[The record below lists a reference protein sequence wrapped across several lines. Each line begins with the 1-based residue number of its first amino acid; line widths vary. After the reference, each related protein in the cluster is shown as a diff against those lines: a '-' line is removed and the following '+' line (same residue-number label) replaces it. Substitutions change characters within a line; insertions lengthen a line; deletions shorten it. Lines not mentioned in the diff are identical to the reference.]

1 MSRPLSR
8 VAPFIVAATLLTVGA
23 AQAQEP
29 SRKAVLE
36 NYATIVYA
44 SYADSL
50 AAARDLQAAVEAFVA
65 QPSEAGLEKA
75 RKAWLE
81 AREWYGQSEAFR
93 FYGGPID
100 GEEGPEG
107 LINAWP
113 LDEAYIDYVEG
124 RPDAGLINDRTQ
136 EITPARLAEL
146 NERGGEE
153 NVATGWHAIE
163 FLLWGQD
170 RSESGPGARKY
181 TDFVDGQAPNA
192 DRRRLYLKTVSA
204 MLVDE
209 LEGVAQ
215 AWAPGK
221 KNYRAEFV
229 AAGQDGVRRILTGL
243 GTLSRGE
250 LAGERMEVAMDTQDQ
265 EDEHSCFSDNTH
277 RDVVTNAQ
285 GIRNVWEG
293 GYLTRDGRT
302 IAGPGVK
309 ALVAQKNPTLAEAV
323 SRDIAE
329 SVERAEAIEAPFDRE
344 IVGDDAAAGR
354 KRVRA
359 VIDALKKQADGLV
372 EAAKALGIKRL
383 NTSV

>member
-1 MSRPLSR
+1 MPRFLNR
-8 VAPFIVAATLLTVGA
+8 VAPFIAAAALLAAGA
-23 AQAQEP
+23 AQAQAP

-36 NYATIVYA
+36 NYAAIVHA
-44 SYADSL
+44 SYTDSL
-50 AAARDLQAAVEAFVA
+50 VAARELQAAIDAFVA

-75 RKAWLE
+75 RQAWRE

-113 LDEAYIDYVEG
+113 LDEAYIDSVEG
-124 RPDAGLINDRTQ
+124 RPDAGIINDRTQ

-170 RSESGPGARKY
+170 QRESGPGVRKY
-181 TDFVDGQAPNA
+181 TDFVDGQGPNA
-192 DRRRLYLKTVSA
+192 DRRRLYLQTVSA
-204 MLVDE
+204 MLVGE

-215 AWAPGK
+215 AWAPGP
-221 KNYRAEFV
+221 KNYRADFV
-229 AAGQDGVRRILTGL
+229 AGGQDSVRKILTGL

-277 RDVVTNAQ
+277 RDIVTNAQ

-293 GYLTRDGRT
+293 RYVARDGRSVSG
-302 IAGPGVK
+302 AGVK
-309 ALVAQKNPTLAEAV
+309 ALVAQKNAKLAETV
-323 SRDIAE
+323 SRDIAA
-329 SVERAEAIEAPFDRE
+329 SVARAEAIQAPFDRE
-344 IVGDDAAAGR
+344 IVGDEAAPGR
-354 KRVRA
+354 TRVRS